1 MEIYMQKTA
10 LITGITGQD
19 GSYLAEFLIEK
30 DYEVHGIVRRSS
42 TGVNTSNLE
51 SVKDKVKLHYGDL
64 SDAANLEAIVM
75 RVKPDEIYNLAA
87 QSHVSVSYDCPTYT
101 GDVNAIGV
109 LKLLEAAKKLNAEK
123 QVRFY
128 QASTSELYGKV
139 RETPQNEF
147 TPFYPRS
154 PYAVAKAY
162 GYFITVNYRESFNM
176 FACNGILFNHESPRR
191 GPEFVTRKIV
201 QGMLKTHLGMQ
212 DVLQLGNLAA
222 RRDWG
227 HAKDYVRA
235 MWAILQ
241 QDTPEDFVISSDEEH
256 SVRDF
261 CDDVAKY
268 LGFEIEWQG
277 TDLEEVGINKTTGK
291 KIIEVNK
298 DFYRHAEVP
307 TILGDCSKAKQ
318 KLNWKPEYTFKDLVF
333 EMCDVEM
340 KSLIGDKR

>member
-1 MEIYMQKTA
+1 MGDIMKKIA

-19 GSYLAEFLIEK
+19 GSYLAEFLLEK

-42 TGVNTSNLE
+42 TGVNTTNIDSI
-51 SVKDKVKLHYGDL
+51 KDRVKLHYGDL

-75 RVKPDEIYNLAA
+75 KVRPDEVYNLAA

-109 LKLLEAAKKLNAEK
+109 LKLLEAAKKLNKEK
-123 QVRFY
+123 QVKFY

-162 GYFITVNYRESFNM
+162 GYFITVNYRESFDM

-212 DVLQLGNLAA
+212 DILQLGNLAA

-256 SVRDF
+256 SVKDF

-277 TDLEEVGINKTTGK
+277 TDLEQIGINKTTGK
-291 KIIEVNK
+291 RIIEVNK
-298 DFYRHAEVP
+298 EFYRHAEVP

-333 EMCDVEM
+333 EMCEVEM
-340 KSLIGDKR
+340 KSLIGDKK

>member
-1 MEIYMQKTA
+1 MKKTA

-19 GSYLAEFLIEK
+19 GSYLAEFLLEK
-30 DYEVHGIVRRSS
+30 DYDVHGIVRRSS
-42 TGVNTSNLE
+42 TGVNTTNIDSI
-51 SVKDKVKLHYGDL
+51 KDKVKLHYGDL

-75 RVKPDEIYNLAA
+75 RVRPDEIYNLAA

-109 LKLLEAAKKLNAEK
+109 LKLLEAAKKLNKEK
-123 QVRFY
+123 QVKFY

-212 DVLQLGNLAA
+212 DILQLGNLAA

-256 SVRDF
+256 SVKDF

-268 LGFEIEWQG
+268 LDFEIEWQG
-277 TDLEEVGINKTTGK
+277 ADLEQIGINKKTGK

-298 DFYRHAEVP
+298 EFYRHAEVP
-307 TILGDCSKAKQ
+307 TILGDCSKAKE

-340 KSLIGDKR
+340 KSLIGDKK

>member
-1 MEIYMQKTA
+1 MKKTA

-19 GSYLAEFLIEK
+19 GSYLAEFLLEK
-30 DYEVHGIVRRSS
+30 DYDVHGIVRRSS
-42 TGVNTSNLE
+42 TGVNTTNIDSI
-51 SVKDKVKLHYGDL
+51 KDKVKLHYGDL

-75 RVKPDEIYNLAA
+75 RVRPDEIYNLAA

-109 LKLLEAAKKLNAEK
+109 LKLLEAAKKLNKEK
-123 QVRFY
+123 QVKFY

-212 DVLQLGNLAA
+212 DILQLGNLAA

-256 SVRDF
+256 SVKDF

-268 LGFEIEWQG
+268 LDFEIEWQG
-277 TDLEEVGINKTTGK
+277 ADLEQIGINKKTGK

-298 DFYRHAEVP
+298 EFYRHAEVP
-307 TILGDCSKAKQ
+307 TILGDCSKAKE

-340 KSLIGDKR
+340 KSLIGDKNE

>member
-1 MEIYMQKTA
+1 
-10 LITGITGQD
+10 
-19 GSYLAEFLIEK
+19 
-30 DYEVHGIVRRSS
+30 
-42 TGVNTSNLE
+42 
-51 SVKDKVKLHYGDL
+51 
-64 SDAANLEAIVM
+64 
-75 RVKPDEIYNLAA
+75 
-87 QSHVSVSYDCPTYT
+87 
-101 GDVNAIGV
+101 
-109 LKLLEAAKKLNAEK
+109 LNQEK
-123 QVRFY
+123 QVKFY

-212 DVLQLGNLAA
+212 DMLQLGNLAA

-277 TDLEEVGINKTTGK
+277 TDLEEIGINKTTGK

-340 KSLIGDKR
+340 KSLIGDKK

>member
-1 MEIYMQKTA
+1 MKKTA

-19 GSYLAEFLIEK
+19 GSYLAEFLLEK

-42 TGVNTSNLE
+42 TGVNTTNIDSI
-51 SVKDKVKLHYGDL
+51 KDRVKLHYGDL

-75 RVKPDEIYNLAA
+75 KVRPDEVYNLAA

-109 LKLLEAAKKLNAEK
+109 LKLLEAAKKLNKEK
-123 QVRFY
+123 QVKFY

-162 GYFITVNYRESFNM
+162 GYFITVNYRESFDM

-212 DVLQLGNLAA
+212 DILQLGNLAA

-256 SVRDF
+256 SVKDF

-277 TDLEEVGINKTTGK
+277 TDLEQIGINKTTGK
-291 KIIEVNK
+291 RIIEVNK
-298 DFYRHAEVP
+298 EFYRHAEVP

-333 EMCDVEM
+333 EMCEVEM
-340 KSLIGDKR
+340 KSLIGDKK

>member
-1 MEIYMQKTA
+1 MQKTA